1 MEFIC
6 VSLVSRELQQDPNLH
21 IIANRK
27 GLCYAF
33 KALRGSNRFLLVC
46 CAASATAAVVVAT

>member
-1 MEFIC
+1 MDFIC
-6 VSLVSRELQQDPNLH
+6 VSLVSMELQQDPNLH

-33 KALRGSNRFLLVC
+33 
-46 CAASATAAVVVAT
+46 